1 MKKAGRIARRLS
13 MILAVVMLLTMLPMG
28 MNFAL
33 AASVPKITYQV
44 HIQSE
49 GWLPAVTGGKTAG
62 STGKGLRMEA
72 LKINLSKNGKS
83 MIQYNAH
90 VATVGW
96 QGWKKSGQ
104 VAGTTG
110 KSKAIEA
117 VKIKLVG
124 DYAKQ
129 YDIYYRLHVAYRGW
143 LGWAKN
149 GAISGSTGMAL
160 RAEAIQIKLVK
171 KGTTVPTEGKTKL
184 EVPKAQYRAYSQN
197 DRWGKYVGWG
207 QIAGTVGQGKRMEAL
222 TIKLKDFDDKNGIK
236 YRAHVSK
243 VGWQGWK
250 KSGEM
255 AGTTGR
261 SLAIEAVQ
269 IKLDTGLEK
278 FFDIYYRLHVQKLGW
293 LGWAKNG
300 EYAGTTGGGIRSEAI
315 QICLV
320 NKDGAFDRGG
330 PAYYDASKTT
340 RIILPHYMTG
350 SLKQPYSG
358 PCAAY
363 AYATGLSIITKQS
376 YDPMSFYYNGEAH
389 YTAGH
394 VMGYEQDFDAA
405 EIYRRLQQGLP
416 TMVHYEYPDSQHF
429 VLIAGIR
436 EGAIPQA
443 LEYGDFLI
451 IDSDPGNTNPQYSAM
466 TLAYK
471 FVEATSVKM
480 RLMY

>member
-1 MKKAGRIARRLS
+1 MKKAGRIVRRLS
-13 MILAVVMLLTMLPMG
+13 MILSVVMLLTTFPVG

-33 AASVPKITYQV
+33 AASIPKITYQV
-44 HIQSE
+44 HIQSK

-62 STGKGLRMEA
+62 STGKELRMEA
-72 LKINLSKNGKS
+72 LKINLAKNGKS

-90 VATVGW
+90 VATIGW

-184 EVPKAQYRAYSQN
+184 EVPKVQYRAYSQN
-197 DRWGKYVGWG
+197 SRWGKYVGWN
-207 QIAGTVGQGKRMEAL
+207 QIAGTVGEGKRMEAL
-222 TIKLKDFDDKNGIK
+222 TIKLKDFDGKNGIK

-250 KSGEM
+250 RSGEM

-278 FFDIYYRLHVQKLGW
+278 FFDIYYRLHVTQMGW
-293 LGWAKNG
+293 LGWTKNG
-300 EYAGTTGGGIRSEAI
+300 EIAGTTGRSLRSEAI

-330 PAYYDASKTT
+330 PAYYSGDTLTAHTADEAINWCYSLLGSTVGGGECVDFVKAYYQYLGVEAVWGDGKDYSWNPLPAGWT
-340 RIILPHYMTG
+340 RVQGGIPKKGDILVY
-350 SLKQPYSG
+350 G
-358 PCAAY
+358 P
-363 AYATGLSIITKQS
+363 SDS
-376 YDPMSFYYNGEAH
+376 NG
-389 YTAGH
+389 YGH
-394 VMGYEQDFDAA
+394 VGIYESERSTFHQNVGGRFVTRQTYRFD
-405 EIYRRLQQGLP
+405 G
-416 TMVHYEYPDSQHF
+416 F
-429 VLIAGIR
+429 
-436 EGAIPQA
+436 
-443 LEYGDFLI
+443 
-451 IDSDPGNTNPQYSAM
+451 TNPYWG
-466 TLAYK
+466 YIRPD
-471 FVEATSVKM
+471 F
-480 RLMY
+480 RN